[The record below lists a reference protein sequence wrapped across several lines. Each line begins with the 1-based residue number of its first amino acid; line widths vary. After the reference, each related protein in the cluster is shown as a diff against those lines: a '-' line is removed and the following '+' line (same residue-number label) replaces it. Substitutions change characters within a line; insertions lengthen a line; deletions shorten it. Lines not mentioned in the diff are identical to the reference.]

1 MDDTERN
8 GHTMV
13 VAGTGP
19 MEQDVI
25 DASNSPSESDLYH
38 LGLVD
43 EEEKS
48 WLLRNASGLVL
59 PSRFEG
65 LPAVLLEGAWTGL
78 PVAMAD
84 VNGLG
89 NFVEEGGFGVTF
101 QPDSV
106 MQCKLGMLRL
116 SLAEDE
122 QRNSWSKN
130 GQNFAEMYLWP
141 KVANEIEAAYNDA
154 LNK

>member
-1 MDDTERN
+1 MSKR
-8 GHTMV
+8 GV
-13 VAGTGP
+13 
-19 MEQDVI
+19 
-25 DASNSPSESDLYH
+25 
-38 LGLVD
+38 
-43 EEEKS
+43 
-48 WLLRNASGLVL
+48 SGSHF
-59 PSRFEG
+59 SR
-65 LPAVLLEGAWTGL
+65 
-78 PVAMAD
+78 
-84 VNGLG
+84 
-89 NFVEEGGFGVTF
+89 
-101 QPDSV
+101 DSV